1 MDKHEKYV
9 NDKTME
15 AYGKYLRG
23 DYFEKARAIIV
34 KDGLVAFIKDLKTGK
49 VTIPGGRV
57 DAGETLEQACARE
70 ALEESG
76 FEVNPIMRIASNEYE
91 VKMSIGSIDFVSKR
105 IEYFY
110 VCDFIKD
117 TSSKSLGLDGEYEG
131 NVEIFFDSPSELSK
145 HCKLSEEAVANV
157 KKYIE
162 SK

>member
-49 VTIPGGRV
+49 VTIPGGGV
-57 DAGETLEQACARE
+57 DEGETLEQACARE

-105 IEYFY
+105 IEYFFFF
-110 VCDFIKD
+110 CCHCFFI
-117 TSSKSLGLDGEYEG
+117 
-131 NVEIFFDSPSELSK
+131 F
-145 HCKLSEEAVANV
+145 
-157 KKYIE
+157 
-162 SK
+162 